1 MNNNRRGNRQ
11 NSKIDQGEKKMR
23 QVIITGAARGLGRE
37 IVKKHLE
44 LGDTVWACARRE
56 NDFLHSMKEKYDK
69 NLRLLLCDLG
79 DSEQVTNAWRALA
92 EEAVRVDLI
101 YNVAGTAYVEERTV
115 LSETD
120 IDKCLPVFNVNAL
133 GILRVLKETVP
144 FLQKGSVVV
153 NVTSEAGSI
162 TACPRSAEYGYCMSK
177 AAANMASRL
186 FDNQYGKAG
195 IRTLCVHPGW
205 VKTDMG
211 GKEAMESEN
220 AIWPGESA
228 EAIVRL
234 ALKVDRIPED
244 VMYLDYQGNELP
256 W

>member
-1 MNNNRRGNRQ
+1 
-11 NSKIDQGEKKMR
+11 MR
-23 QVIITGAARGLGRE
+23 QVIITGAARGLGLE
-37 IVKKHLE
+37 IAKKHLE
-44 LGDTVWACARRE
+44 LGDMVWACIRRR
-56 NDFLHSMKEKYDK
+56 NSSIGFLQEKYGE
-69 NLRLLLCDLG
+69 RLQLLFCDLG
-79 DSEQVTNAWRALA
+79 DSRQVKNAWKIFAQA
-92 EEAVRVDLI
+92 NIKVDLV
-101 YNVAGTAYVEERTV
+101 YNVAGTAFVEERTV

-120 IDKCLPVFNVNAL
+120 IDKCLPVFNINAL

-144 FLQKGSVVV
+144 YLQKGSVVI

-162 TACPRSAEYGYCMSK
+162 AACPRSREYGYCMSK

-186 FDNQYGKAG
+186 FDNQYRKEG

-220 AIWPGESA
+220 AIWPRESA
-228 EAIVRL
+228 EAIVKL
-234 ALKVDRIPED
+234 ALKADQIPEH
-244 VMYLDYQGNELP
+244 VMYLDYRGKELP